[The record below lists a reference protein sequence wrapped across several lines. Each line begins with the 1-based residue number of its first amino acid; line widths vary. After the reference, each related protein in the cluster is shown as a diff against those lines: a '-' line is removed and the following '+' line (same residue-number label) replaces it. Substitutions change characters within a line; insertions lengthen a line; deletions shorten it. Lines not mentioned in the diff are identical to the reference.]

1 MKSKTSA
8 KENKY
13 VDNQQDKKSTRQKA
27 PVQKKPAESTVFKE
41 LAEDGHEDFY
51 NYLDWLGLGKS
62 HNLLILT
69 SSHHYYFEVEDLKN
83 IKTVVNL
90 NKLNSIKNVNEFLGA
105 IYSVL
110 PDKCY
115 FIGSFTDNKS
125 QNVFMPVKKSAYR
138 TDEQG
143 SAPKTETSTLNSFLN
158 ILYGL
163 IDSKTNKSLSK
174 KNVGFMLEDTG
185 FKIVDITEFNGLT
198 YFCTQKDK
206 PSVE

>member
-1 MKSKTSA
+1 
-8 KENKY
+8 
-13 VDNQQDKKSTRQKA
+13 
-27 PVQKKPAESTVFKE
+27 
-41 LAEDGHEDFY
+41 
-51 NYLDWLGLGKS
+51 
-62 HNLLILT
+62 
-69 SSHHYYFEVEDLKN
+69 
-83 IKTVVNL
+83 
-90 NKLNSIKNVNEFLGA
+90 
-105 IYSVL
+105 
-110 PDKCY
+110 
-115 FIGSFTDNKS
+115 
-125 QNVFMPVKKSAYR
+125 MPVKKSAYR